1 MLNKRTHKWNSA
13 HVKCVETWEMKFLLP
28 RYGGLKTQTGCQ
40 DLSTLLVQTDEA
52 SSHYIHLPGQKTT
65 SAASLVVQWLR
76 IHFAVQ
82 GMPVPTLVREDPTCL
97 GATKPMSRNY
107 WSPCAIEPALHKRS
121 HCNEK
126 SEDHNSRAVP
136 TLQPDKAHVQQRRPS
151 AVKNKYMNIKKNFFL
166 KTDSEECFQLKRK
179 IRKINQPRTTYTR
192 TWAGSGVGKTGDQGP
207 APDLFAATWHVQGPA
222 LPLSVITF
230 ENKMKS
236 S

>member
-1 MLNKRTHKWNSA
+1 MCGNVGNEIPSSQVWWPENTDRLPGFIHVVSTDWRGQQPLYSFTRSKDYVCSFPGGPVVKNPLCSA
-13 HVKCVETWEMKFLLP
+13 
-28 RYGGLKTQTGCQ
+28 G
-40 DLSTLLVQTDEA
+40 DA
-52 SSHYIHLPGQKTT
+52 SSN
-65 SAASLVVQWLR
+65 
-76 IHFAVQ
+76 
-82 GMPVPTLVREDPTCL
+82 LVREDPTCL

-107 WSPCAIEPALHKRS
+107 WSPCALEPALHKRS

-192 TWAGSGVGKTGDQGP
+192 PWAGSGVGKTGDQGP